1 MTIATQEILEGDIES
16 LTFELCAKAPEK
28 SKPAQYVNNK
38 ELQAEFVI
46 YATKKELWLS
56 QGKGIPPMSN
66 KIGQAI
72 IDIATRRTYS
82 RNFVGY
88 TQAWKEEM
96 IGDAIETCA
105 RYAHNYNPFK
115 YNNPFAYITQ
125 LVTNAI
131 ILRIK
136 REKKQTYIKFKSYD
150 NAHGFNGLLDEN
162 ISEDDLALMDETTD
176 MYRDHLTYI
185 ADYESRYMT
194 KPEKEDVDD
203 CGMGV
208 LEFLA

>member
-1 MTIATQEILEGDIES
+1 MQSTTPILESDIDS
-16 LTFELCAKAPEK
+16 LTFELAEAQAEK
-28 SKPAQYVNNK
+28 PKPAQYVNNK
-38 ELQAEFVI
+38 ELQEEFVR
-46 YATKKELWLS
+46 YATRKAEWIAA
-56 QGKGIPPMSN
+56 GKPGVPPLTN

-72 IDIATRRTYS
+72 IDISTRRTYS

-136 REKKQTYIKFKSYD
+136 REKKQTYVKFKAFD
-150 NAHGFNGLLDEN
+150 NAKGFAGFLDGN
-162 ISEDDLALMDETTD
+162 VDEDELHLVDETAD
-176 MYRDHLTYI
+176 MYRDHLQYI
-185 ADYESRYMT
+185 ADYEAKHMA
-194 KPEKEDVDD
+194 KGAKDELDD
-203 CGMGV
+203 ENLGV
-208 LEFLA
+208 LEFLQ

>member
-1 MTIATQEILEGDIES
+1 MQTTSTILESDIDA
-16 LTFELCAKAPEK
+16 LTFELVEAQVEK
-28 SKPAQYVNNK
+28 PRPAQYVNNK
-38 ELQAEFVI
+38 ELQEEFVR
-46 YATKKELWLS
+46 YATKKAEWLEL
-56 QGKGIPPMSN
+56 GKGVPPLTN

-72 IDIATRRTYS
+72 IDISTRRTYS

-136 REKKQTYIKFKSYD
+136 REKKQTYVKFKAFD
-150 NAHGFNGLLDEN
+150 NAKGFAGFLDGN
-162 ISEDDLALMDETTD
+162 VDEDELHLVDETAD
-176 MYRDHLTYI
+176 MYRDHLQYI
-185 ADYESRYMT
+185 ADYEARHMT
-194 KPEKEDVDD
+194 KSVKDELDEENL
-203 CGMGV
+203 GV
-208 LEFLA
+208 LEFLH